1 MIFEFV
7 SGLKLNSVHIY
18 GERERKR
25 GGERERGILIPV
37 PNNLD
42 YKSLNF
48 NNGKYEPSNLVIFPS
63 CFGYSYFH
71 VALVSAYL
79 FLQKGAAEI
88 SIGLAVNL

>member
-1 MIFEFV
+1 M
-7 SGLKLNSVHIY
+7 S
-18 GERERKR
+18 
-25 GGERERGILIPV
+25 V

-48 NNGKYEPSNLVIFPS
+48 DNGKCEPSNLVIFPS

-88 SIGLAVNL
+88 SVGLAVNL